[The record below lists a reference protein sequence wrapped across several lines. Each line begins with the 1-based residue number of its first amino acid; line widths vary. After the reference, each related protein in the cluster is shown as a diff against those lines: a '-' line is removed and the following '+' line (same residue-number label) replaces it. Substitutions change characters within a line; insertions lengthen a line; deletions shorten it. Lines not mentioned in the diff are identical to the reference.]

1 MSTNSSIYKKLLKFQ
16 MEVEAIK
23 KDSTN
28 PHFKSKYFDI
38 NTLLEEV
45 IPKLTAAGLVL
56 TQCLDTQDD
65 EKGCK
70 TYLVSKV
77 IDSDTGEAIVSKAKL
92 PDVLKP
98 HELGSAITYYRRYS
112 LQSMLGLMAE
122 DDDGNT
128 ASGSK
133 PVGSGGGFKPKT
145 FGGK

>member
-1 MSTNSSIYKKLLKFQ
+1 MSNSIYKKLLKFQ
-16 MEVEAIK
+16 TEVESIK

-56 TQCLDTQDD
+56 TQCLGTSED
-65 EKGCK
+65 GAR
-70 TYLVSKV
+70 TYLISKV
-77 IDSDTGEAIVSKAKL
+77 IDSDSGESVTSQVKL

-122 DDDGNT
+122 DDDGNS
-128 ASGSK
+128 ASGRPSA
-133 PVGSGGGFKPKT
+133 PPSGGGGFKPKP
-145 FGGK
+145 FGSK

>member
-1 MSTNSSIYKKLLKFQ
+1 MSNSIYKKLLKFQ

-45 IPKLTAAGLVL
+45 IPKLAAAGLVL
-56 TQCLDTQDD
+56 TQCLATNDD
-65 EKGCK
+65 G
-70 TYLVSKV
+70 TITFLVSKV
-77 IDSDTGEAIVSKAKL
+77 IDSDSGEELVSQVKL

-128 ASGSK
+128 ASGRSS
-133 PVGSGGGFKPKT
+133 PPPSGGGFKPKP